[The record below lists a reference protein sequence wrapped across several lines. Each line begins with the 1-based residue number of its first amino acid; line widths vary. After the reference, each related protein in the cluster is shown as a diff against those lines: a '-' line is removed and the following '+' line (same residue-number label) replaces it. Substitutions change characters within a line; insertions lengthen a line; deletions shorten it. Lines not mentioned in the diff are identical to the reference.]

1 MTVYFMEE
9 CIMKEDQLIVKL
21 KRPKGDD
28 GYKTFSIR
36 VREDIVHRIDVIA
49 GHTGRSRN
57 ELISMF
63 MEYAL
68 DRCVVENDPTDQG

>member
-1 MTVYFMEE
+1 
-9 CIMKEDQLIVKL
+9 MKEDNLIVKL

-36 VREDIVHRIDVIA
+36 IREDIVNRIDVIA
-49 GHTGRSRN
+49 SQTGRSRN

-68 DRCVVENDPTDQG
+68 DRCVVEDDPADHNQT

>member
-1 MTVYFMEE
+1 
-9 CIMKEDQLIVKL
+9 MKEDNLIVKL

-36 VREDIVHRIDVIA
+36 IREDIVSRIDVIA
-49 GHTGRSRN
+49 SQTGRSRN

-68 DRCVVENDPTDQG
+68 DRCVVESDPADHTPI

>member
-1 MTVYFMEE
+1 
-9 CIMKEDQLIVKL
+9 MKEDHLIVKL

-36 VREDIVHRIDVIA
+36 IREDLVSRVDAIA
-49 GHTGRSRN
+49 DQTGRSRN

-63 MEYAL
+63 VEFAL
-68 DRCVVENDPTDQG
+68 DRCVVENTADEQKP

>member
-1 MTVYFMEE
+1 
-9 CIMKEDQLIVKL
+9 MKEDNLIINL

-36 VREDIVHRIDVIA
+36 IRETIVSRIDTIA
-49 GHTGRSRN
+49 NQTGRSRN

-63 MEYAL
+63 LEYAL
-68 DRCVVENDPTDQG
+68 NRCVVEEDSPDDK